1 MGRGANSWI
10 FVYAGDPDQ
19 NRHAVDMIL
28 QKIVED
34 PQSGSCPN
42 ISYADYKGP
51 VASSNPTGSPFANTM
66 QMGQG
71 FNGQIGQNFN
81 GGTVGN
87 IGNIGNSMNNLNLNS
102 GGNTNVNNPVVENL
116 KTTLRGSGYS
126 EQATEEIAAAMYTL
140 ANYGFLGLGL
150 GLGINIGS
158 NLGNLGS
165 AGGGGGGGAGMNMG
179 NQGAQGNPTP
189 NAGSLANLIGM
200 LGSGNS
206 GNSSGSLL
214 GGSTNNT
221 VADNN
226 ASVFG
231 PVGSTT
237 TTMAGG
243 DTGEGS
249 GAFFSTAGGM
259 GGDRYSGAGDSMFGN
274 SYNSGFGGGSTFG
287 GTNQNSFGLGTSMG
301 TAVGSF
307 GETGSNDDESTVK
320 EVEVGEHIVGAI
332 LGPKGKGIV
341 ELQKYTNTN
350 IQISRKGVFA
360 PGTRNRVV
368 TIKGAAQNVQ
378 KAAFLIQQR
387 LSQEESKRARQGTAS
402 TP

>member
-1 MGRGANSWI
+1 MCS
-10 FVYAGDPDQ
+10 GDPEQ

-28 QKIVED
+28 QKVVED

-71 FNGQIGQNFN
+71 FNGQMAQGF
-81 GGTVGN
+81 GTGTVGN

-102 GGNTNVNNPVVENL
+102 GGNSSVSNPVLENL

-126 EQATEEIAAAMYTL
+126 EQATEEISAAMYTL

-158 NLGNLGS
+158 NLGSLGG
-165 AGGGGGGGAGMNMG
+165 AGGGGGGGGGGGMNMG
-179 NQGAQGNPTP
+179 NQGGQGNPTP
-189 NAGSLANLIGM
+189 TPGSLANLIGM
-200 LGSGNS
+200 LGGGNS
-206 GNSSGSLL
+206 NSNGSLL
-214 GGSTNNT
+214 GGGTNNA
-221 VADNN
+221 VGDNN
-226 ASVFG
+226 TSVFG

-249 GAFFSTAGGM
+249 SAYFSTAGGM

-274 SYNSGFGGGSTFG
+274 SYNSGFGSGSTFS
-287 GTNQNSFGLGTSMG
+287 GTNQNSFGLGTGMG

-307 GETGSNDDESTVK
+307 GDAASNEDESAPAVK

-341 ELQKYTNTN
+341 ELQKYTSTN

-368 TIKGAAQNVQ
+368 TIKGAPGNVQ
-378 KAAFLIQQR
+378 KATYLIQQR
-387 LSQEESKRARQGTAS
+387 LSQEEAKRARQGTAS